1 MYVKPLS
8 LILVIVTLLSLLVSC
23 QRPQDTTDNAD
34 TSSENGATEVT
45 TEAVPEGEPVETSPD
60 GGIKWTIL
68 GYAESSS
75 FAGITAADGNV
86 IIALYVEAR
95 NTSTQDVYV
104 TDSLLK
110 ATPKPIESIPEDALP
125 EGCVNFG
132 GLIAPGKR
140 RVFCVC
146 FEEKES
152 WYRIIFDYKSN
163 VKNST
168 SNVIK
173 NDAEE
178 KGKIARG
185 NVAYPLDDRSND
197 SVSKDFYALFD
208 KVKASQWGKQ
218 NEDEVKKYEALLV
231 KDTVGYKF
239 SNVDYSSTSASAW
252 NTVNHLS
259 YLKSMISAY
268 GENRLKTDAKARDTV
283 MAVLDNW
290 LEADYTCTV
299 NWWYNEIQ
307 TPRYMAAIGLMLS
320 DFLTEKQL
328 SKMDKIIGKG
338 TLRGSSKATT
348 YTGANLSDMMA
359 TTIQHGL
366 LMGDYGTVFAAS
378 ERMAEEIAVAAKN
391 KEGIQSDGSYFQH
404 GNLLCSAGSY
414 GSVFV
419 KGIETFIV
427 QLYGT
432 CFALPDDKVELFID
446 HLLDDQS
453 LFHMN
458 YGTAYFSIGRSAVYA
473 NGASQLHGTARTLS
487 RIEGIYRRDDL
498 LRYSESFSD
507 TTKINAALRY
517 FPLSYS
523 LVNKSPAYYMA
534 VRGAHK
540 NFILTEVVNKQN
552 LLGYNL
558 SYGANTCYMY
568 YGDEYQAIG
577 AVLDFSMFPGIT
589 TYHED
594 DATLLSRYNN
604 DYGKTWGK
612 STYTG
617 SHCDGLTDE
626 ETGIG
631 ALYMELIND
640 GIDGKLSFITYKGLT
655 VALGAGIDCAK
666 SGNTAE
672 IRTSVDQCKYNSAKI
687 GNTPL
692 ALNGGSVSV
701 MGNAAIYNGA
711 FAYYNLGDGV
721 LTAEAKTMTGSYSRT
736 DSAKSYYE
744 QSADVFSLYYSYGTN
759 PQNASYAYAV
769 HANADGKAP
778 ATADGLPILKITN
791 TEALQAVEFKD
802 GHYVIIFH
810 DAGAFT
816 LASGESITS
825 DKADIIIK

>member
-1 MYVKPLS
+1 
-8 LILVIVTLLSLLVSC
+8 
-23 QRPQDTTDNAD
+23 
-34 TSSENGATEVT
+34 
-45 TEAVPEGEPVETSPD
+45 
-60 GGIKWTIL
+60 
-68 GYAESSS
+68 
-75 FAGITAADGNV
+75 
-86 IIALYVEAR
+86 
-95 NTSTQDVYV
+95 
-104 TDSLLK
+104 
-110 ATPKPIESIPEDALP
+110 
-125 EGCVNFG
+125 
-132 GLIAPGKR
+132 
-140 RVFCVC
+140 
-146 FEEKES
+146 
-152 WYRIIFDYKSN
+152 
-163 VKNST
+163 
-168 SNVIK
+168 
-173 NDAEE
+173 
-178 KGKIARG
+178 
-185 NVAYPLDDRSND
+185 
-197 SVSKDFYALFD
+197 
-208 KVKASQWGKQ
+208 
-218 NEDEVKKYEALLV
+218 
-231 KDTVGYKF
+231 
-239 SNVDYSSTSASAW
+239 
-252 NTVNHLS
+252 
-259 YLKSMISAY
+259 
-268 GENRLKTDAKARDTV
+268 
-283 MAVLDNW
+283 
-290 LEADYTCTV
+290 
-299 NWWYNEIQ
+299 
-307 TPRYMAAIGLMLS
+307 
-320 DFLTEKQL
+320 
-328 SKMDKIIGKG
+328 
-338 TLRGSSKATT
+338 
-348 YTGANLSDMMA
+348 
-359 TTIQHGL
+359 
-366 LMGDYGTVFAAS
+366 
-378 ERMAEEIAVAAKN
+378 
-391 KEGIQSDGSYFQH
+391 
-404 GNLLCSAGSY
+404 
-414 GSVFV
+414 
-419 KGIETFIV
+419 
-427 QLYGT
+427 
-432 CFALPDDKVELFID
+432 
-446 HLLDDQS
+446 
-453 LFHMN
+453 
-458 YGTAYFSIGRSAVYA
+458 
-473 NGASQLHGTARTLS
+473 
-487 RIEGIYRRDDL
+487 
-498 LRYSESFSD
+498 
-507 TTKINAALRY
+507 
-517 FPLSYS
+517 
-523 LVNKSPAYYMA
+523 
-534 VRGAHK
+534 
-540 NFILTEVVNKQN
+540 
-552 LLGYNL
+552 
-558 SYGANTCYMY
+558 MY